1 MRVKAPFTRL
11 SRGNSPFAPQPKYMK
26 GSFTEPGASKG
37 AFMYRKQPQATLRR
51 TRAAGQV
58 AAATDQEI
66 KSPDDCRLMVP
77 KEKTGLAEEN

>member
-1 MRVKAPFTRL
+1 
-11 SRGNSPFAPQPKYMK
+11 
-26 GSFTEPGASKG
+26 
-37 AFMYRKQPQATLRR
+37 MYRKQPQATLRR